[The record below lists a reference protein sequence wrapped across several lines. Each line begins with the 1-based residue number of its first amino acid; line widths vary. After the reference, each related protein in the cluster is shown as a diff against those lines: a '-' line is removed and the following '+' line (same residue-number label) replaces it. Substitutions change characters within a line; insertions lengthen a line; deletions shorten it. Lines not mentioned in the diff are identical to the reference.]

1 MWWSTRWQPSP
12 TASGRL
18 LDYVEKGKVSFSS
31 LQFLVL
37 DEADRMLDMGFMPE
51 IQKCVDNPNMPEKGT
66 RFVKSC
72 IIGVIYSGLCSG
84 KL

>member
-1 MWWSTRWQPSP
+1 MVSGMDIFPMWWSKRWQPSQ

-37 DEADRMLDMGFMPE
+37 DEADRM
-51 IQKCVDNPNMPEKGT
+51 
-66 RFVKSC
+66 
-72 IIGVIYSGLCSG
+72 
-84 KL
+84 